1 MTGGA
6 VPLVARREIV
16 QRFRGKAWY
25 VSTAVAVIAVLAV
38 GIIARFVNI
47 DQTVRAEVA
56 VTADAP
62 ASLSSAI
69 AQIGDAVDVE
79 IDVVPVTDDRA
90 ARAALEAGDAD
101 VAIIGTTGDAT
112 ALSAGEV
119 DSTLQAVLQQAW
131 AAATIEAAL
140 RDAGVPGDRIGEL
153 VGGGALEVTSIDGPG
168 DDGDQLSTF
177 VGMFSSIALFI
188 AVQIYGSYILI
199 GVVEEKSTAVVEVLL
214 ARIRAREL
222 LIGKVLGIG
231 TVALAQ
237 LAIIVAAAVTSL
249 AVSGAS
255 IPSAVWGALPTLVIW
270 FVGGFGMYSFL
281 YAMAGAMVSRQE
293 DAQAASMPVTMLL
306 MVVYLSV
313 FVFASDPSLTAATVL
328 SMIPPFAPLVMPLR
342 MASGEAS
349 VLQVVVAIAGM
360 AVTTLLVA
368 VYAARIYTNLV
379 LRRGARIGWAE
390 ALRSTRP

>member
-1 MTGGA
+1 VTGGA

-16 QRFRGKAWY
+16 QRLRGKAWY
-25 VSTAVAVIAVLAV
+25 VSTAVAVIVVLAV

-47 DQTVRAEVA
+47 DQTVRADVA

-69 AQIGDAVDVE
+69 AQIGAATDVE
-79 IDVVPVTDDRA
+79 IEVLPVTDDRA
-90 ARAALEAGDAD
+90 ARAALDDGDAD

-112 ALSAGEV
+112 ALFAGEV
-119 DSTLQAVLQQAW
+119 DSTLRAVLQQAW
-131 AAATIEAAL
+131 AAANIEAAL

-153 VGGGALEVTSIDGPG
+153 VGGGALEVASIDGSG

-214 ARIRAREL
+214 ARIRATEL

-237 LAIIVAAAVTSL
+237 LAIIVIAAVTSL
-249 AVSGAS
+249 AFSGAS
-255 IPSAVWGALPTLVIW
+255 IPSSVWGAVPTLVIW

-313 FVFASDPSLTAATVL
+313 FVFASDPSLTVATVL

-360 AVTTLLVA
+360 AVTTLLIA

-390 ALRSTRP
+390 ALRSTRQ